1 MILAASFLQPSP
13 ELFVSVWSCIVC
25 GCMCPCVLMLVYA
38 QFRDHLKSPSQLQAL
53 WMEMKS
59 AWSSPDG
66 KVWSGRTTKYQR
78 KDCASVT
85 GYLALLSLCHCPDRY
100 CCRFHQKDKTKQ
112 STHDSTIH
120 TTEFCRSHLSNNT
133 LLRCPLIPSKAHTP
147 AYYIQQNFAGAI

>member
-1 MILAASFLQPSP
+1 MYVSLRADAAVCAVSRPFIISQPTTGTVDGDEICSSP
-13 ELFVSVWSCIVC
+13 Y
-25 GCMCPCVLMLVYA
+25 G
-38 QFRDHLKSPSQLQAL
+38 
-53 WMEMKS
+53 
-59 AWSSPDG
+59 SSPDG
-66 KVWSGRTTKYQR
+66 KVWSGRTTKYQG

-133 LLRCPLIPSKAHTP
+133 LLLCPLIPSKAHTP